1 VSVRAALI
9 LGLALVAAALVH
21 GGIWSAG
28 NDFVMNRFTGE
39 YEFVPPDDDGD
50 WDGGVAWHHGQG
62 DRACTLTA
70 LGAAG
75 RVAPLRRRR

>member
-1 VSVRAALI
+1 MSARVALI
-9 LGLALVAAALVH
+9 LGLALILAALVH

-28 NDFVMNRFTGE
+28 NDFVMNKFTGE
-39 YEFVPPDDDGD
+39 YEFVPPDDEGD
-50 WDGGVAWHHGQG
+50 WDGGVAWHAHRGG
-62 DRACTLTA
+62 PACTLTA